1 MGVGDVVAQ
10 KGTVRV
16 SVAMISYNGAE
27 FLRGQVESVL
37 EQLGQE
43 DELVVSDDGSTDGT
57 TDNISVWT
65 AEYGCCLVPGRGL
78 RKMCSMF
85 CKKPGDAI
93 FFWQTRT
100 TSGFQAR

>member
-1 MGVGDVVAQ
+1 MVAQ

-57 TDNISVWT
+57 TDILK
-65 AEYGCCLVPGRGL
+65 EYQCLDGRVRLLSGP
-78 RKMCSMF
+78 RQGI
-85 CKKPGDAI
+85 KKNVQHVLQETRGRYI
-93 FFWQTRT
+93 FL
-100 TSGFQAR
+100 AD

>member
-1 MGVGDVVAQ
+1 MVAQ

-43 DELVVSDDGSTDGT
+43 DELVVSDDGSKGKRMWRE
-57 TDNISVWT
+57 ISQATPSWNKWE
-65 AEYGCCLVPGRGL
+65 AL
-78 RKMCSMF
+78 
-85 CKKPGDAI
+85 CKA
-93 FFWQTRT
+93 
-100 TSGFQAR
+100 ARL